1 MRRTGHEAATHS
13 GGAGQVPNTRA
24 RPQKTDTDSGTRDE
38 PSRKQQD
45 GNLYPPVAVATPIR
59 HEEESRGS
67 QHMGDWDE
75 GGNAEKG
82 SWWKLPLQVDWRL
95 NTLCTSLKRT
105 FHLRAFNGG
114 SGSVQPG
121 WRATSTQ
128 SGTGQSR
135 MGLQQAKH
143 REVNE

>member
-1 MRRTGHEAATHS
+1 MKQQHTA
-13 GGAGQVPNTRA
+13 GGGGRAGRHPNTRA
-24 RPQKTDTDSGTRDE
+24 RPQKTDTDSRKRDE
-38 PSRKQQD
+38 LSRKQQD

-95 NTLCTSLKRT
+95 NTLCTSLKKD
-105 FHLRAFNGG
+105 FSFK
-114 SGSVQPG
+114 
-121 WRATSTQ
+121 
-128 SGTGQSR
+128 
-135 MGLQQAKH
+135 GL
-143 REVNE
+143 